1 MFVLLGAI
9 AADDVAVIGSTLAA
23 QLNRWWRDKL
33 QKEYD
38 IDSYLEIQLETHFSK
53 FLMRTVRGSDVGT
66 KQRYAGLIRGSG
78 DENDF
83 HIMFQGLESVRSD
96 WSPLAR
102 QFQKILYERIFLD
115 KPFEDYVKQT
125 VNALLDGKFEAE
137 LVLRKRLRRKL
148 SDYVKNVP
156 PHVQAA
162 RKAESI
168 RRQRNL
174 PSMYE
179 SGGWIEYVMTVNGPE
194 PRHFRESAIDYDFY
208 IEKQLGP
215 IADAILV
222 FKASSLHEIMSTQ
235 IGLFG
240 GASD

>member
-1 MFVLLGAI
+1 M
-9 AADDVAVIGSTLAA
+9 
-23 QLNRWWRDKL
+23 

-53 FLMRTVRGSDVGT
+53 FLMPTVRGSDVGT
-66 KQRYAGLIRGSG
+66 KKRYAGLIRGSG

-83 HIMFQGLESVRSD
+83 HIMFKGLESVRSD

-137 LVLRKRLRRKL
+137 LVLRKRLRRKM